1 MATELKVLQV
11 SLEDRPGALADV
23 AGAIAAAGIN
33 VEAVLAYSVGGQ
45 TEAHLAFVDGE
56 AARSALEGAGHRVAG
71 ERNAFVVQME
81 DRVGALAEL
90 TQRLAGAGVNLSLTH
105 LATNN
110 RLLLSADDEGTLRS
124 LV

>member
-71 ERNAFVVQME
+71 ERNAFVFQME

>member
-11 SLEDRPGALADV
+11 SLEDRPGALAEV

-33 VEAVLAYSVGGQ
+33 IEAVLAYSVGGQ
-45 TEAHLAFVDGE
+45 TEAHLAFVDGG

-90 TQRLAGAGVNLSLTH
+90 TQRLAGVNLSLTH

-110 RLLLSADDEGTLRS
+110 RLLLSADDEESLRS
-124 LV
+124 LL